1 MHRLHARSYITIA
14 LVDVQ
19 TFVENKTYAGGNLIA
34 FTVGWFAAV
43 VVLLVIDFLLPK
55 IIHRLCSPTRLLLT
69 LLIFELIGLLMQP
82 KTNSTL
88 TSGNVNTGA
97 TINVWILRGV
107 QFAYYLASSMSLAE
121 SGGGSDLYTPVII
134 SLCFLSTHLGRMF
147 MPWRYLISELFEE
160 QFGQLFFFADHPSY
174 FMSSPCQGGECP
186 SMVSA
191 AALLGLLTTVL
202 VIAGLCLLG
211 ALLSKA
217 TFALAHRSPTVA
229 SLLIGSVAAAF
240 FVGAPLVAF
249 YKESYTWPCTPGEAM
264 VLSPSPPL
272 PPALPPSPPFAPP
285 PLPTPPPFPPPPEPP
300 SPQRRPPPPANMPP
314 PPPAPPS
321 PPAPPPFPPNPPIS
335 PVPPAYPPYP
345 PLPPSPPPPPPA
357 PPDYPPPS
365 TPPPLP
371 PPPGAVRCLGKLVI
385 ELIDDSVL
393 FVGIWLVLGF
403 FLHAYKMASAMPR
416 RSLAGDDEE
425 NAEEGG
431 AEEGSAEE
439 GGAEEGGAANGK
451 ADSTNNP
458 ERADPQPAKPFHSI
472 FYSQLSTST
481 ASTTE
486 TQSGQMP
493 QDMLERMVQLE
504 ELVQRLVTREG
515 RDQGLLATKNG
526 GRRASVS
533 KPASSDMDA

>member
-1 MHRLHARSYITIA
+1 VHRFHARSYITLA

-19 TFVENKTYAGGNLIA
+19 TFVENKTYAGGNIIA
-34 FTVGWFAAV
+34 FTVGWFGAV
-43 VVLLVIDFLLPK
+43 VVLLAIDSLLPK
-55 IIHRLCSPTRLLLT
+55 FIQRQCSPTRLFLT

-121 SGGGSDLYTPVII
+121 SGGSNDLYTPVVI

-160 QFGQLFFFADHPSY
+160 QFGQLFYYADHPSY
-174 FMSSPCQGGECP
+174 FPFSPCAGGVCP
-186 SMVSA
+186 SMASP
-191 AALLGLLTTVL
+191 AALLGLFTSVALIV
-202 VIAGLCLLG
+202 GLCLLG
-211 ALLSKA
+211 ALLSKV
-217 TFALAHRSPTVA
+217 TFALAHRSPTAA

-240 FVGAPLVAF
+240 FIGAPLVAF
-249 YKESYTWPCTPGEAM
+249 YKESYTWPCTTGEAM
-264 VLSPSPPL
+264 ALSPSPPL

-300 SPQRRPPPPANMPP
+300 SPCPPTQTPK
-314 PPPAPPS
+314 PPPAPPALPS

-357 PPDYPPPS
+357 PPSVPPPS
-365 TPPPLP
+365 APPPFP
-371 PPPGAVRCLGKLVI
+371 PPPGAARCSGKLVI

-393 FVGIWLVLGF
+393 FVGIWVLLGF
-403 FLHAYKMASAMPR
+403 FLHAYKTASAMPR

-425 NAEEGG
+425 SAAEGE
-431 AEEGSAEE
+431 
-439 GGAEEGGAANGK
+439 AATNGTSN
-451 ADSTNNP
+451 DSKNP
-458 ERADPQPAKPFHSI
+458 ESTEAAKP
-472 FYSQLSTST
+472 LP
-481 ASTTE
+481 ALTTE
-486 TQSGQMP
+486 TQSGQMS
-493 QDMLERMVQLE
+493 QDVMERMAQLE
-504 ELVQRLVTREG
+504 EIVQRLVTREG
-515 RDQGLLATKNG
+515 RDQGLLASKNG

-533 KPASSDMDA
+533 KSASLGTTDMEA